1 MEPMLYAFYIILGI
15 AFMKMAILLILCKGN
30 FSNLTNAITTFFSVL
45 AHGKNPQKE
54 KNSSIPKVETK
65 VNADLIW
72 PLYLL
77 QREARL
83 IDFLLEDISSAPDDL
98 VGAGVREVHTK
109 CRKYLLEKLT
119 LQPVIPQE
127 EGARI
132 TLESGFNPSKIMLTG
147 FLEGQPPYNGIL
159 KHQGW
164 QVISSQIPE
173 VTDSFRKNPVLAQAE
188 LEIPQK

>member
-1 MEPMLYAFYIILGI
+1 MEPILYAFYIILGI
-15 AFMKMAILLILCKGN
+15 AVIKMAVLLVLCKGN
-30 FSNLTNAITTFFSVL
+30 FSNLANAITTFFSVL
-45 AHGKNPQKE
+45 AHGKTPQKE
-54 KNSSIPKVETK
+54 KTIRIPKGEIK

-119 LQPVIPQE
+119 IEPVIAQD

-132 TLESGFNPSKIMLTG
+132 TIESGFNPSKIMLTG
-147 FLEGQPPYNGIL
+147 FIEGQPPYNGIL

-164 QVISSQIPE
+164 QVLSSQIPE
-173 VTDSFRKNPVLAQAE
+173 VTDSFRNNPVLAQAE

>member
-1 MEPMLYAFYIILGI
+1 MEPMLYAFYIVLGI
-15 AFMKMAILLILCKGN
+15 ALMKMVILLALCKGN
-30 FSNLTNAITTFFSVL
+30 FSNLIHAITAFFSVL
-45 AHGKNPQKE
+45 VRGKTPTTEIKTSISKE
-54 KNSSIPKVETK
+54 DSK

-98 VGAGVREVHTK
+98 VGAGVREVHAK

-119 LQPVIPQE
+119 LQPIISKE
-127 EGARI
+127 EGSKVSI
-132 TLESGFNPSKIMLTG
+132 EEGFNPNKIMLTG
-147 FLEGQPPYNGIL
+147 FLEGLPPYNGIL

-164 QVISSQIPE
+164 DVLSSQIPE
-173 VTDSFRKNPVLAQAE
+173 VTESFRKNPVLVQAE

>member
-1 MEPMLYAFYIILGI
+1 
-15 AFMKMAILLILCKGN
+15 MKMVILLALCKGN
-30 FSNLTNAITTFFSVL
+30 FSNLTHAITAFFSVL
-45 AHGKNPQKE
+45 VWGKNPPTEIKTSISKE
-54 KNSSIPKVETK
+54 DSK

-98 VGAGVREVHTK
+98 VGAGVREVHAK

-119 LQPVIPQE
+119 LQPIISKE
-127 EGARI
+127 EGSKVSI
-132 TLESGFNPSKIMLTG
+132 EEGFNPNKIMLTG
-147 FLEGQPPYNGIL
+147 FLEGFPPYNGVL

-164 QVISSQIPE
+164 DVLSSQIPE
-173 VTDSFRKNPVLAQAE
+173 VTESFRKNPVLVQAE

>member
-1 MEPMLYAFYIILGI
+1 MEPVLYAFYIILGI
-15 AFMKMAILLILCKGN
+15 AVIKMAILLILCKGN
-30 FSNLTNAITTFFSVL
+30 FSNLANAITTFFSVL
-45 AHGKNPQKE
+45 AQGKTPQKE
-54 KNSSIPKVETK
+54 KIGSSPKEEIK

-109 CRKYLLEKLT
+109 CRKYLLEKLS
-119 LQPVIPQE
+119 LQPVIAQE

-132 TLESGFNPSKIMLTG
+132 TIESGFNPSKIMLTG

-164 QVISSQIPE
+164 QVLSSQIPE

>member
-1 MEPMLYAFYIILGI
+1 MEPILYAFYVILGI
-15 AFMKMAILLILCKGN
+15 AVIKMAILLILCKGN
-30 FSNLTNAITTFFSVL
+30 LSNLANAITTFFSVL
-45 AHGKNPQKE
+45 AQGKTLQKE
-54 KNSSIPKVETK
+54 KISSIPKGEIK

-83 IDFLLEDISSAPDDL
+83 IDFLLVDISSAPDDL

-119 LQPVIPQE
+119 LQPIISQE
-127 EGARI
+127 EGARVTI
-132 TLESGFNPSKIMLTG
+132 ESGFNPSKIMLTG
-147 FLEGQPPYNGIL
+147 YLEGQPPYNGIL

-164 QVISSQIPE
+164 EVLSSQIPE

>member
-1 MEPMLYAFYIILGI
+1 MEPILYAFYIILGI
-15 AFMKMAILLILCKGN
+15 AVIKMAVLLVLCKGN
-30 FSNLTNAITTFFSVL
+30 FSNLANAITTFFSVL
-45 AHGKNPQKE
+45 AHGKTPQKE
-54 KNSSIPKVETK
+54 KTIRIPKGEIK

-98 VGAGVREVHTK
+98 VGAGVRELHTK

-119 LQPVIPQE
+119 IEPVIAQD

-132 TLESGFNPSKIMLTG
+132 TIESGFNPSKIMLTG
-147 FLEGQPPYNGIL
+147 FIEGQPPYNGIL

-164 QVISSQIPE
+164 QVLSSQIPE
-173 VTDSFRKNPVLAQAE
+173 VTDSFRNNPVLAQAE

>member
-1 MEPMLYAFYIILGI
+1 MEPILYAFYIILGI
-15 AFMKMAILLILCKGN
+15 AIIKMAVLLVICKGN
-30 FSNLTNAITTFFSVL
+30 LSNLANAITTFFLVL
-45 AHGKNPQKE
+45 AQGKTHQKE
-54 KNSSIPKVETK
+54 KPSSIPKGEIK

-132 TLESGFNPSKIMLTG
+132 TIESGFNPSKIMLTG
-147 FLEGQPPYNGIL
+147 FLEGQPPYNGII

-164 QVISSQIPE
+164 QVLSSQIPE

>member
-1 MEPMLYAFYIILGI
+1 MEPMLYAFYIVLGI
-15 AFMKMAILLILCKGN
+15 ASMKMVILLALCKGN
-30 FSNLTNAITTFFSVL
+30 FSNLTYAITAFFSVL
-45 AHGKNPQKE
+45 VRGKTPPTEIKTSISKE
-54 KNSSIPKVETK
+54 HSK

-98 VGAGVREVHTK
+98 VGAGVREVHAK

-119 LQPVIPQE
+119 LQPIISKE
-127 EGARI
+127 EGSKVSI
-132 TLESGFNPSKIMLTG
+132 EEGFNPNKIMLTG
-147 FLEGQPPYNGIL
+147 FLEGLPPYNGVL

-164 QVISSQIPE
+164 DVLSSQIPE
-173 VTDSFRKNPVLAQAE
+173 VTESFRKNPVLVQAE

>member
-1 MEPMLYAFYIILGI
+1 MEPILYAFYVILGI
-15 AFMKMAILLILCKGN
+15 AVIKMAILLILCKGN
-30 FSNLTNAITTFFSVL
+30 LSNLANAITTFFSVL
-45 AHGKNPQKE
+45 AQGKTLQKE
-54 KNSSIPKVETK
+54 KISSIPKGEIK

-119 LQPVIPQE
+119 LQPIISQE
-127 EGARI
+127 EGARVTI
-132 TLESGFNPSKIMLTG
+132 ESGFNPSKIMLTG
-147 FLEGQPPYNGIL
+147 YLEGQPPYNGTL

-164 QVISSQIPE
+164 EVLSSQIPE

>member
-1 MEPMLYAFYIILGI
+1 MEPMLYAFYIVLGI
-15 AFMKMAILLILCKGN
+15 ALMKMIILLALCKGK
-30 FSNLTNAITTFFSVL
+30 FSNLYHAIAAFFSVL
-45 AHGKNPQKE
+45 VWGKTPSTVIKTSILKE
-54 KNSSIPKVETK
+54 NSK

-77 QREARL
+77 QKEARL

-98 VGAGVREVHTK
+98 VGAGVREVHAK

-119 LQPVIPQE
+119 IKPIISKE
-127 EGARI
+127 EGSKVSI
-132 TLESGFNPSKIMLTG
+132 EEGFNPNKIMLTG
-147 FLEGQPPYNGIL
+147 FIEGLPPYSGVL

-164 QVISSQIPE
+164 DVLFSQIPE
-173 VTDSFRKNPVLAQAE
+173 VTESFRKNPVLVQAE

>member
-1 MEPMLYAFYIILGI
+1 MEPMLYAFYIVLGI
-15 AFMKMAILLILCKGN
+15 ASMKMVILLALCKGN
-30 FSNLTNAITTFFSVL
+30 FSNLTHAITAFFSVL
-45 AHGKNPQKE
+45 VRGKTPTTEIKTSISKE
-54 KNSSIPKVETK
+54 NSK

-98 VGAGVREVHTK
+98 VGAGVREVHAK

-119 LQPVIPQE
+119 LQPIISKE
-127 EGARI
+127 EGSKVSI
-132 TLESGFNPSKIMLTG
+132 EEGFNPNKIMLTG
-147 FLEGQPPYNGIL
+147 FLEGLPPYNGVL

-164 QVISSQIPE
+164 DVLSSQIPE
-173 VTDSFRKNPVLAQAE
+173 VTESFRKNPVLVQAE